1 MASFS
6 SHDLKLFS
14 TEDAKYPCVRIQN
27 LKSAAGQTLNGKIG
41 RNKTESPY
49 FIIPAN
55 MSRSGI
61 DIPVQAFMQF
71 DGFEKPGLVLYYSV
85 HAGKDVLK
93 KALIAHGLID
103 EYENDDEE
111 IERTIKYWG
120 ENGHAPYCI
129 VTSPCHDENLR
140 NNVLGPKEAVF
151 NITKYPN
158 ECNAVFAAGIAT
170 IQHQKGTVTMG
181 FYEGHPICKINAPEC
196 KRATEEEGG
205 HLLYDKDAL
214 RQKIKIPGITGIKLI
229 KKANLTPVPDS
240 DLVQV
245 VRLNAKGERTTCGI
259 MEDLKYPSD
268 HPMFK
273 ESGNSPIMEQCGIPL
288 VIKKVE
294 PKFKLVHQAQY
305 DNQWATFCMADPGHG
320 IAPMEWQ
327 SFVGPV
333 LIFRPG
339 GLNFNV
345 DDMDIVSEYFCHL
358 MDCFGNG
365 PQVAHRL
372 MTPKA
377 FQEFKEALIHSRE
390 LMHQVKYKFCNNI

>member
-41 RNKTESPY
+41 RNKTVSQGGQTL
-49 FIIPAN
+49 
-55 MSRSGI
+55 S
-61 DIPVQAFMQF
+61 
-71 DGFEKPGLVLYYSV
+71 
-85 HAGKDVLK
+85 
-93 KALIAHGLID
+93 D
-103 EYENDDEE
+103 ED
-111 IERTIKYWG
+111 
-120 ENGHAPYCI
+120 
-129 VTSPCHDENLR
+129 
-140 NNVLGPKEAVF
+140 
-151 NITKYPN
+151 
-158 ECNAVFAAGIAT
+158 
-170 IQHQKGTVTMG
+170 TV
-181 FYEGHPICKINAPEC
+181 
-196 KRATEEEGG
+196 
-205 HLLYDKDAL
+205 